1 MIQPNELRIGNW
13 LQTERRYFFKMEHIP
28 DTKLG
33 DYSRIYPI
41 PLTPEIL
48 EKAGWV
54 KNERFWWKNWGTNG
68 CEIVKFDNYYN
79 SFVYQLGVGL
89 YKQITNL
96 HQLQNL
102 FYALTGEELQI
113 EL

>member
-13 LQTERRYFFKMEHIP
+13 LQTERGYFFKMEHIP

-48 EKAGWV
+48 KKAGFVCVVDNHEW
-54 KNERFWWKNWGTNG
+54 ELRDHSFY
-68 CEIVKFDNYYN
+68 IVKKALSNNLNNYRWMQTDLAY
-79 SFVYQLGVGL
+79 
-89 YKQITNL
+89 L

-102 FYALTGEELQI
+102 YFALTGEELQI